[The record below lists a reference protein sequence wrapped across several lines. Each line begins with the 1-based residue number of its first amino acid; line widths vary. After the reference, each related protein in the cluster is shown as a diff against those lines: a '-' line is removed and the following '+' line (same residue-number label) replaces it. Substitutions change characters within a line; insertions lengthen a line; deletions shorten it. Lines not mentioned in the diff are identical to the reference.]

1 MNGMGC
7 DKNVGKD
14 AGGLFDEDFR
24 PLEVRVYQILRE
36 QILLG
41 ELKAG
46 ERLIER
52 ELAERLRI
60 SRTPVREALR
70 KLDSEGFI
78 EIIPRRGGIVVEL
91 TDKDIL
97 DMFRILETLE
107 VLAVRQAAER
117 ITPSQQDMLNQID
130 VTDASQMIA
139 AICEVAK
146 NKKLTDMLRS
156 LLDMIRATARLGR
169 EQPGRAE
176 EAAHE
181 HREIIKAVQAG
192 DGDAAEEYI
201 HLHVQQSVNAY
212 RHQLKK
218 QS

>member
-1 MNGMGC
+1 M
-7 DKNVGKD
+7 GKD